1 MRLTK
6 EILQTCWGLWDFC
19 MYICRAQVQKRQRC
33 LLTWQTVFHD
43 DRKRCTSDI
52 CMSLYGHVFCPS
64 FTREVS
70 DSHFW
75 QKRFTLWLS
84 KGWWWSNLYAP
95 ERGIFTCRAFQLSRP
110 ERNTDCANI
119 TPRSPAVTQMN
130 KGKLF
135 AREIFWNQLGALANR
150 QDTDFSYCIS
160 CVLSVSIPPGLP
172 VIYIAIDTFSF
183 HFSVSAQLCR
193 QKNGFCHL
201 SRSASATREQ
211 CHWLSLV

>member
-75 QKRFTLWLS
+75 KKRFTLSGYL
-84 KGWWWSNLYAP
+84 KADD
-95 ERGIFTCRAFQLSRP
+95 EATFMHQ
-110 ERNTDCANI
+110 
-119 TPRSPAVTQMN
+119 
-130 KGKLF
+130 
-135 AREIFWNQLGALANR
+135 
-150 QDTDFSYCIS
+150 
-160 CVLSVSIPPGLP
+160 SVVSLHAGH
-172 VIYIAIDTFSF
+172 FSF
-183 HFSVSAQLCR
+183 QG
-193 QKNGFCHL
+193 QKGIQTVQILPQDHL
-201 SRSASATREQ
+201 PSRKWTKENCLQERSSETNWV
-211 CHWLSLV
+211 H

>member
-19 MYICRAQVQKRQRC
+19 MSICRAQVQKRRRC

-52 CMSLYGHVFCPS
+52 GMSLYGHIYCPS
-64 FTREVS
+64 FTKEVP

-75 QKRFTLWLS
+75 QKHFTLPGYLKAGAEATFMHQS
-84 KGWWWSNLYAP
+84 VVSLHTENFSFQGQKGIQTAQILP
-95 ERGIFTCRAFQLSRP
+95 QDHLPSRKRTK
-110 ERNTDCANI
+110 EN
-119 TPRSPAVTQMN
+119 
-130 KGKLF
+130 F
-135 AREIFWNQLGALANR
+135 AREIWNQLGALANR
-150 QDTDFSYCIS
+150 QDTDFSCCIS

-172 VIYIAIDTFSF
+172 VTYIAIDTFSF
-183 HFSVSAQLCR
+183 HFSVSAQLCQ

-211 CHWLSLV
+211 CHWLSLI